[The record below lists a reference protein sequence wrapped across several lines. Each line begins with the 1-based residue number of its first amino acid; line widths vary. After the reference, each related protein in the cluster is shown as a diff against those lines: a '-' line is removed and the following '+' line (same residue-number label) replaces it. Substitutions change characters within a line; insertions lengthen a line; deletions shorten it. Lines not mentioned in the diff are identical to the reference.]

1 MTLSLLLLVCSF
13 VLSSS
18 FTTVT
23 LRLRQDRVMGNQL
36 SMAAEG
42 VEEVA
47 LKAAREAGKIM
58 LKGREAF
65 SLSEVVSKVGSRDI
79 LTEYD
84 TKCQDKIY
92 EVIKGKFPQHA
103 FLGEED
109 VKPGRDEAT
118 KAIEELGEED
128 HLWIVDPI
136 DGTTNFAHS
145 MALSGIIIAYCERG
159 VCTFGLIYDPFSEE
173 MFTAWRG
180 KGAYMNGNKIAVD
193 SITDI
198 RDAVLCTGSPPN
210 LDSLRGCLNAQMALS
225 SQCRTVRIL
234 GSAAI
239 NLAWV
244 ACGRLSA
251 YFETDMNVWDVAAGS
266 LLVEEA
272 GGKVSDVWGGPYALK
287 TRSFVCSNGAI
298 HDSLQKKL
306 LEAGMV
312 MPSDN

>member
-1 MTLSLLLLVCSF
+1 M
-13 VLSSS
+13 
-18 FTTVT
+18 T
-23 LRLRQDRVMGNQL
+23 LRLLFFCVNLALVASFTSVSIQSRQNFVSNRL

-42 VEEVA
+42 VDKIAVE
-47 LKAAREAGKIM
+47 AARQAGAIM
-58 LKGREAF
+58 LEGRKAF
-65 SLSEVVSKVGSRDI
+65 KLSEVMSKQGSRDI

-84 TKCQDKIY
+84 TKCQEKIY
-92 EVIKGKFPQHA
+92 EVIKDKFPEHA

-109 VKPGRDEAT
+109 VEPGREAAT
-118 KAIEELGEED
+118 KAIELLSEED

-145 MALSGIIIAYCERG
+145 MAISGIIIAYCKKG
-159 VCTFGLIYDPFSEE
+159 LCTFGLIYDPYSDE

-180 KGAYMNGNKIAVD
+180 KGAYMNGHRISVD
-193 SITDI
+193 KVTDI

-210 LDSLRGCLNAQMALS
+210 LDSLQGCLNAQTALS
-225 SQCRTVRIL
+225 SQCRTMRIL

-244 ACGRLSA
+244 ACGRLSS

-272 GGKVSDVWGGPYALK
+272 GGRVSDVWGQPYRLQ
-287 TRSFVCSNGAI
+287 TRSYVCSNGAI
-298 HDSLQKKL
+298 HDALQKRL

-312 MPSDN
+312 MPGS